1 MASAAHLYLKL
12 PFYAQPLAP
21 TPPPPLPCKVVLI
34 GRVDIYLSNNQ
45 QTILA
50 NTSWTNTSEG
60 KPDLVEDQN
69 QQYKITLKIDG
80 KADRTVK
87 GW

>member
-34 GRVDIYLSNNQ
+34 GRVDIYLSNN
-45 QTILA
+45 
-50 NTSWTNTSEG
+50 
-60 KPDLVEDQN
+60 
-69 QQYKITLKIDG
+69 
-80 KADRTVK
+80 
-87 GW
+87 